1 MSANKWGDGMLTE
14 RQLYILRVLID
25 DYIKHVEPVGSRT
38 ISKRE
43 DITYS
48 PATIRNELADL
59 EDLGFLEKTHTSSGR
74 IPSEKGYRFYVDHL
88 LPSLSVHPSETDRTE
103 LLSTE
108 KVQEAEVLFDQS
120 AKILSDLTN
129 YTSVV
134 LGPNALDMKLRHMQ
148 IIPLSSQMAVAIF
161 VTNTGHVENRQ
172 IVLPNSIEPS
182 DLEKLV
188 NILNERLAGVRLVDL
203 NSRIQKELSSV
214 FKKHVR
220 DYQNMG
226 VFLDQLLLW
235 SKKEKLFYG
244 GKTNMLSQPEFRDLD
259 KVRPLLDFLET
270 SDLMEKLVSSTEKG
284 VTVKIGTENEHEA
297 MKNCSVINASYTMH
311 GKHIGTISLIGPTR
325 MEYKKVISL
334 LDSLSKEMTNRLNDF
349 SK

>member
-1 MSANKWGDGMLTE
+1 MSANKWGEGMLTE
-14 RQLYILRVLID
+14 RQLFILRVLID
-25 DYIKHVEPVGSRT
+25 DYIKNVEPVGSRT

-43 DITYS
+43 DISYS

-88 LPSLSVHPSETDRTE
+88 LPSLNVSENEMERTE
-103 LLSTE
+103 HLFTE
-108 KVQEAEVLFDQS
+108 KIQEAEVLFDQS
-120 AKILSDLTN
+120 ARILSDLTN
-129 YTSVV
+129 YTSVI

-148 IIPLSSQMAVAIF
+148 IIPLSAQMAVAIF
-161 VTNTGHVENRQ
+161 VTNTGHVENRH
-172 IVLPNSIEPS
+172 IHLPESIDSS

-188 NILNERLAGVRLVDL
+188 NILNERLAGVRLIEL
-203 NSRIQKELSSV
+203 SSRIQVELSAV
-214 FKKHVR
+214 FRKHLKN
-220 DYQNMG
+220 YQNMG
-226 VFLDQLLLW
+226 AFLDHLLLW
-235 SKKEKLFYG
+235 GKKEKLFYG

-270 SDLMEKLVSSTEKG
+270 QDLIEKLVLPSQKG

-325 MEYKKVISL
+325 MEYKKVIL
-334 LDSLSKEMTNRLNDF
+334 LLNSLSKAMTKRLNNF
-349 SK
+349 TE

>member
-1 MSANKWGDGMLTE
+1 MLTE
-14 RQLYILRVLID
+14 RQLFILRVLID

-88 LPSLSVHPSETDRTE
+88 LPSLFMEENEMGHSEF
-103 LLSTE
+103 LFTE
-108 KVQEAEVLFDQS
+108 KVQEAEALFDQS
-120 AKILSDLTN
+120 AKILSDMTN

-134 LGPNALDMKLRHMQ
+134 LGPNALDMKLKNMQ
-148 IIPLSSQMAVAIF
+148 IIPISAQMAVAIF

-172 IVLPNSIEPS
+172 IVLPDTIEPS

-188 NILNERLAGVRLVDL
+188 NILNDRLAGVRLIEL
-203 NSRIQKELSSV
+203 NTRIKKELSAV
-214 FKKHVR
+214 FKKHLR
-220 DYQNMG
+220 NDLNMG

-270 SDLMEKLVSSTEKG
+270 RDLMEKLVSSTDKG
-284 VTVKIGTENEHEA
+284 LTIRIGTENEHEA

-334 LDSLSKEMTNRLNDF
+334 LDSLSKEMTNRLNGF